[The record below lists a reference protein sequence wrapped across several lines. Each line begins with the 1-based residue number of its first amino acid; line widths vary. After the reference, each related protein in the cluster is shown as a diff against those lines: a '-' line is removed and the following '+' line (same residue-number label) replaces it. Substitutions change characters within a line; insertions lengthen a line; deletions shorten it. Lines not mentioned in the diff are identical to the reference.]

1 MQSPAR
7 QFAFKSEHS
16 AGTAHCCTC
25 VIFDLLVHATVQ
37 RHLSTRLSAS
47 ASRMSVADHWCVQ
60 FRRGGNAEQPA
71 GMEYQGAGRPGI
83 TIGGAE
89 GVTSRFRAPR
99 RGQEDRAVADAMQ
112 VSARPCPFRTMLH
125 CLLYEPSRNSKR
137 HSSQSSS

>member
-1 MQSPAR
+1 M
-7 QFAFKSEHS
+7 
-16 AGTAHCCTC
+16 
-25 VIFDLLVHATVQ
+25 
-37 RHLSTRLSAS
+37 
-47 ASRMSVADHWCVQ
+47 Q

-112 VSARPCPFRTMLH
+112 VSACPCSVPHHVALPAIRTCTKQQENLFAN
-125 CLLYEPSRNSKR
+125 LLVMS
-137 HSSQSSS
+137 